1 MFRLN
6 FPWNLRFLSH
16 ALKYIILIKT
26 SCEAAT
32 LTDLRLMKLAEEEGV
47 EEEVGACLPHQMWAR
62 LGRTPP
68 SP

>member
-1 MFRLN
+1 M
-6 FPWNLRFLSH
+6 
-16 ALKYIILIKT
+16 LIKNICKT
-26 SCEAAT
+26 AS

-47 EEEVGACLPHQMWAR
+47 EEGVGACLPHQMWAR